1 MENSYYRTGHGR
13 KSIFPKKKLSHKL
26 FGGSGKL
33 GKKTKFGLAAGAGF
47 LGGAAAGVA
56 GMEVYHRYKQYKAM
70 MHYKVIRNINF
81 DILLEI
87 TTSGLN

>member
-1 MENSYYRTGHGR
+1 MENSHYRTGHGK

-70 MHYKVIRNINF
+70 MHYKVIRDICINT
-81 DILLEI
+81 LSEI
-87 TTSGLN
+87 TTPKMF

>member
-1 MENSYYRTGHGR
+1 MKNSYYRTGHGR

-70 MHYKVIRNINF
+70 MHYKVIRNISF
-81 DILLEI
+81 DIL
-87 TTSGLN
+87 